1 MMFGLSKRRKHRRF
15 KSKLHSSKWLRKG
28 IFVLRIF
35 MLLLVLDIFYISYIW
50 PDWSD
55 YGRGSVK
62 KTKFIHA
69 YENRLKIDDSSK
81 LPPLQWKPVPMH
93 WIPITMRNAII
104 VAEDSRFYH
113 HTGFD
118 LDALKEAMEYNVEH
132 LDFKYGAS
140 TISQQTI
147 KNMFLTSARNPLRK
161 WHELI
166 LTVGMEI
173 KLSKKRILEIYLN
186 VAEFGKGIFGVEA
199 AAQHYFGISAHT
211 LSASQAAEL
220 AACLPS
226 PVKHNPQTRTRRFL
240 ARSKKIL
247 RYMKMLSKNN

>member
-1 MMFGLSKRRKHRRF
+1 MKTWLHKRRTKRRN
-15 KSKLHSSKWLRKG
+15 KSKLFRYS
-28 IFVLRIF
+28 FYFFRIL
-35 MLLLVLDIFYISYIW
+35 MLLLILDLFYISYIW
-50 PDWSD
+50 PDWGE

-62 KTKFIHA
+62 KTQFIKS
-69 YENRLKIDDSSK
+69 YEQHLKIQPK
-81 LPPLQWKPVPMH
+81 LPSLQWKPVPMN
-93 WIPITMRNAII
+93 WIPVTMRNAVI
-104 VAEDSRFYH
+104 VAEDSRFYR

-166 LTVGMEI
+166 LTIGMEI

-186 VAEFGKGIFGVEA
+186 VAEFGQGVFGVEA
-199 AAQHYFGISAHT
+199 AAQHYYGVSVHT
-211 LSASQAAEL
+211 LSAWQASEL
-220 AACLPS
+220 AASLPS
-226 PVKHNPQTRTRRFL
+226 PIKHNPKTRTRKFL
-240 ARSKKIL
+240 NRSKKIF
-247 RYMKMLSKNN
+247 RYMKILSQKK

>member
-1 MMFGLSKRRKHRRF
+1 MKTWLNKRHSKRRS
-15 KSKLHSSKWLRKG
+15 KSKWFRYSIYL
-28 IFVLRIF
+28 FRIL

-50 PDWSD
+50 PNWSD
-55 YGRGSVK
+55 YGRGSVI
-62 KTKFIHA
+62 KTQFIKS
-69 YENRLKIDDSSK
+69 YEQRLKAQPK
-81 LPPLQWKPVPMH
+81 LPSLHWKPVPMN
-93 WIPITMRNAII
+93 WIPVTMRNAVI
-104 VAEDSRFYH
+104 VAEDSRFYR

-166 LTVGMEI
+166 LTIGMEI

-186 VAEFGKGIFGVEA
+186 VAEFGKGVFGVEA
-199 AAQHYFGISAHT
+199 AAQHYYGVSVHT
-211 LSASQAAEL
+211 LSALQASEL
-220 AACLPS
+220 AASLPS
-226 PVKHNPQTRTRRFL
+226 PIKHNPKTRTRKFL
-240 ARSKKIL
+240 KRSKKIF
-247 RYMKMLSKNN
+247 RYMKILSQKN

>member
-1 MMFGLSKRRKHRRF
+1 MWLQKRHSKRRKF
-15 KSKLHSSKWLRKG
+15 NSKFFRYTIYL
-28 IFVLRIF
+28 FRI
-35 MLLLVLDIFYISYIW
+35 LTLILVLDIFYISYIW

-62 KTKFIHA
+62 KTRFIES
-69 YENRLKIDDSSK
+69 YESRLKINSD
-81 LPPLQWKPVPMH
+81 LPSLRWKPVPMN
-93 WIPITMRNAII
+93 WIPVNMRNAII
-104 VAEDSRFYH
+104 VAEDSRFYS

-118 LDALKEAMEYNVEH
+118 LDALKDAMEYNVEH

-147 KNMFLTSARNPLRK
+147 KNMFLSSARNPLRK

-166 LTVGMEI
+166 LTIGMEI
-173 KLSKKRILEIYLN
+173 KLSKTRILEIYLN

-199 AAQHYFGISAHT
+199 AARHYYGISAHT

-220 AACLPS
+220 AASLPS
-226 PVKHNPQTRTRRFL
+226 PLKHNPKTRTRQFIN
-240 ARSKKIL
+240 RSKKIY
-247 RYMKMLSKNN
+247 RYMQILSRNKKSI